1 MTVKELL
8 ESVTFIDI
16 KPYLLEYLGH
26 PPYDFLGSA
35 RELHSYREAYDR
47 LLIAEV
53 DEKSKDG
60 EVFLEDL
67 MDSAWRYQLPKHYD
81 EEMYK
86 DKPLAKTAALALWNL
101 TYYGT
106 SDKIIKARFEN
117 WFNRMAPINKFDV
130 ALRKLEDSYFRHQ
143 IPLRFRNF
151 SNNHWYYRMA
161 RPNDI
166 KGRKK
171 YEAYV
176 NRKKFNRPKRM
187 RKHRQ
192 EERKDWL
199 KKMRAKQYIIDLFT
213 SEGSSF
219 IKDTLDFIYRSTGT
233 LEDFHAIRPCNPLDY
248 VVESLE
254 KYTELPYS
262 NYDKS
267 IVFVEVP
274 NGWSVSDEEIGL
286 FKQKVKNI
294 IGYPDILFGSREYNG
309 DELNMYVLLFKLK

>member
-8 ESVTFIDI
+8 KSVTFADI
-16 KPYLLEYLGH
+16 EPYLLEYLGH
-26 PPYDFLGSA
+26 PPYDFYGSA
-35 RELHSYREAYDR
+35 RNMHSYREAYDR

-53 DEKSKDG
+53 DEASNGKD
-60 EVFLEDL
+60 VFLEDL

-86 DKPLAKTAALALWNL
+86 DLPLAKTAALALWNL

-106 SDKIIKARFEN
+106 SDKAIKNRFSN
-117 WFNRMAPINKFDV
+117 WIYRKPPINKYDV

-143 IPLRFRNF
+143 IPKMFRNF
-151 SNNHWYYRMA
+151 SNNHWYYSLA
-161 RPNDI
+161 RPYDTKN
-166 KGRKK
+166 RKM

-192 EERKDWL
+192 EERKKWL

-219 IKDTLDFIYRSTGT
+219 SQGSLDCIFKSTGT
-233 LEDFHAIRPCNPLDY
+233 LEDFHAIKATNPLDY
-248 VVESLE
+248 VTESLE
-254 KYTELPYS
+254 KYTDLPY
-262 NYDKS
+262 NDYDKS

-274 NGWSVSDEEIGL
+274 NGWSFSDEEKKM
-286 FKQKVKNI
+286 FKQRVRHL
-294 IGYPDILFGSREYNG
+294 IGYVDVSFGCRTYGG
-309 DELNMYVLLFKLK
+309 DELNMYVLLYKQK